1 MRTKGMK
8 LLSKIVAVCFAMILT
23 VSMSVPA
30 QAKIAKNEI
39 HTITVTGK
47 DTDGG
52 ATVDIYKIID
62 VHYDYDVQQPVSP
75 TYTWVDAVAE
85 WLTTQKGFESYIENE
100 NEVPKS
106 FENVDGADLS
116 AFMNALEKS
125 IESGEIHL
133 DKAASATM
141 GEQKPTLVFD
151 NMEMGYYLIL
161 TTADTQGEHKDYEYA
176 PATAKIVPVYDE
188 TKKEWFAY
196 DAEVTIKGSPGSIEK
211 DVDDNT
217 VEIGQVVNYT
227 VNVPVPYYP
236 EDAVAKLFRI
246 GDYLP
251 IGITFGQ
258 TYEENQLTVNAVYEN
273 GEKQT
278 IGTSEMQQSDYFDLY
293 YDAKDNG
300 KDGIEGNLEPVEGQ
314 ELADFILDFKYDE
327 LVNQF
332 GTYEANGVTTV
343 LKAIEVTYQG
353 TINENAILRPE
364 DPGYP
369 EGSDPLENKA
379 YVGQNN
385 NPYDWDSYT
394 PTEDKEKVYTYAI
407 EVTKVE
413 EDGKTP
419 LAGAEFQLFRKE
431 KTPVMEFVK
440 LKDGTYRLAKADD
453 EDTTTTLAVNSEG
466 KLDLEGL
473 TTGTYYLQETKAPDG
488 YELLEELIEIKIID
502 EDEDGIVDDAGNIAD
517 NSKITNI
524 VYKTVVNRKP
534 PIMPITG
541 GMGTIIFSIV
551 GIILVAGGITLIISY
566 QRRRRA

>member
-23 VSMSVPA
+23 VSMSVPV
-30 QAKIAKNEI
+30 QAEIAKGET

-47 DTDGG
+47 DTDEG

-85 WLTTQKGFESYIENE
+85 WLTTQKEFESYIENG
-100 NEVPKS
+100 NEVSKS
-106 FENVDGADLS
+106 FEDVKGAELS
-116 AFMNALEKS
+116 AFMNALEKA
-125 IESGEIHL
+125 IESGDISL
-133 DKAASATM
+133 DKAAFATM
-141 GEQKPTLVFD
+141 KETTLKFD

-161 TTADTQGEHKDYEYA
+161 TTADPQGEHKDYEYA

-188 TKKEWFAY
+188 TKEKWFAY

-278 IGTSEMQQSDYFDLY
+278 IGTSEGKSDYFDLY

-300 KDGIEGNLEPVEGQ
+300 RDGVEWNLESAEGQ
-314 ELADFILDFKYDE
+314 ELADFILDFNYDE

-332 GTYEANGVTTV
+332 GIYESNGVTTV
-343 LKAIEVTYQG
+343 LKAIEVTYLG

-369 EGSDPLENKA
+369 GSDPLENKA

-440 LKDGTYRLAKADD
+440 LGEGTYRLAKADD
-453 EDTTTTLAVNSEG
+453 EDTTTTLVVNSEG
-466 KLDLEGL
+466 KLDLKGL

-502 EDEDGIVDDAGNIAD
+502 EDEDGIVDDLGDAEDGNV
-517 NSKITNI
+517 SNI

-534 PIMPITG
+534 PVMPITG

-551 GIILVAGGITLIISY
+551 GVVLVAGGITLIISY